1 MRYAQGGGL
10 TAKDRARR
18 EQVRV
23 DAAAMFAVGASDGEV
38 AQCFRVTAVSAGR
51 WRRTIAGGGVA
62 ALASLGA
69 GGEKC
74 RLDQEQIEQ
83 LGRELEEGPA
93 AHGWDEDQRWTLA
106 RVAELIE
113 EEFGQSYTLRGVA
126 YLLHRNGFT
135 VQVPTRRAIERD
147 EERIAAWRSETW
159 ADVKPPRR
167 PRAHGS
173 ASKTKPVSP

>member
-1 MRYAQGGGL
+1 L
-10 TAKDRARR
+10 TAEDRDRHER
-18 EQVRV
+18 VRME
-23 DAAAMFAVGASDGEV
+23 AAAMFAVGASDGEV
-38 AQCFRVTAVSAGR
+38 AECFRVTKVSAGR
-51 WRRTIAGGGVA
+51 WRRAIEGGGLQ

-69 GGEKC
+69 AGEKC
-74 RLDQEQIEQ
+74 RLDGEQIGR
-83 LGRELEEGPA
+83 LGRALEEGPA
-93 AHGWDEDQRWTLA
+93 AHGWSEDQRWTLA

-147 EERIAAWRSETW
+147 EEAITAWRTETW

-167 PRAHGS
+167 PGTRGS
-173 ASKTKPVSP
+173 ASRTKPASP